1 LLTYLLKMAHIRQA
15 KLNPWHY
22 LLLSFAFLIIV
33 GALVLSLPSVRSTHS
48 LSFIDALFTAT
59 SAVCVTGLIVVK
71 TTDFSLLGQIV
82 LLILMQLG
90 AIGIMT
96 ITTSLIQ
103 LIRGNL
109 DLEQRLSFSQLQDS
123 INLKSSDGVLQFI
136 LRITFVTEIIGAALI
151 GLGFYLQGFS
161 PKQAIYHGIF
171 QSVSAFCNA
180 GFSSFDDSLI
190 GTHWL
195 VKYTVMALIIIGG
208 LGYFVIYEV
217 YHNRKF
223 KSRFSL
229 HTKIVVYMSLFLVL
243 IGAFFIFL
251 VETDTSVTDSL
262 FQSVTA
268 RTAGFNSIN
277 LGSMHLVSLLIISML
292 MFVGASPGS
301 TGGGIKTTT
310 FFIVN
315 YSIFKVLRGETS
327 INIFNRHIT
336 HKIILRALALVVV
349 YFMAIILASVLLLLK
364 YPFNFFDTF
373 FEVIS
378 ALGTVGLSLGITAQL
393 GMYGKI
399 IIILCMFLGRIG
411 PATLAMIT
419 LRKQKEI
426 KIKYPEDRVVLG

>member
-1 LLTYLLKMAHIRQA
+1 MTNFRHK

-33 GALVLSLPSVRSTHS
+33 GALVLTLPEMRNVNP
-48 LSFIDALFTAT
+48 LSFVDALFTAT

-71 TTDFSLLGQIV
+71 TTDFCLLGQIV

-123 INLKSSDGVLQFI
+123 INLKSSNGVLQFI
-136 LRITFVTEIIGAALI
+136 LRITFVTEFIGALLI
-151 GLGFYLQGFS
+151 SLGFYLQGFS
-161 PKQAIYHGIF
+161 LKKAIYHGVF

-195 VKYTVMALIIIGG
+195 VKYTVMGLITIGG
-208 LGYFVIYEV
+208 LGYFVVYEV

-229 HTKIVVYMSLFLVL
+229 HTKIVIYTSLFLVVA
-243 IGAFFIFL
+243 GAFFIFL
-251 VETDTSVTDSL
+251 VEKNTSVTDSL

-268 RTAGFNSIN
+268 RTAGFNSVN
-277 LGSMHLVSLLIISML
+277 LGDMHLVSLLIITLL
-292 MFVGASPGS
+292 MFIGASPGS

-327 INIFNRHIT
+327 VNVFNRHIT

-349 YFMAIILASVLLLLK
+349 YFMAIILAATLLLLK
-364 YPFNFFDTF
+364 YPFDFFDTF

-393 GMYGKI
+393 GVYGKI

>member
-22 LLLSFAFLIIV
+22 LLLSFTFLIIV
-33 GALVLSLPSVRSTHS
+33 GALVLSLPNIRTVNP

-136 LRITFVTEIIGAALI
+136 LRITFVTEIIGAVLI

-223 KSRFSL
+223 KKRFSL
-229 HTKIVVYMSLFLVL
+229 HTKIVVYTSLFLVL
-243 IGAFFIFL
+243 VGAFFIFL

-268 RTAGFNSIN
+268 RTAGFNSVN
-277 LGSMHLVSLLIISML
+277 LGSLHLVSLLVLTLL

>member
-1 LLTYLLKMAHIRQA
+1 MTNFKHK

-33 GALVLSLPSVRSTHS
+33 GALVLTLPETRTINP

-71 TTDFSLLGQIV
+71 TTDFSLMGQIV
-82 LLILMQLG
+82 LLVLMQLG

-123 INLKSSDGVLQFI
+123 INLKSSNGVLQFI
-136 LRITFVTEIIGAALI
+136 LRITFVTEIIGASLI
-151 GLGFYLQGFS
+151 SLGFYLQGFS
-161 PKQAIYHGIF
+161 PKQAVYHGIF

-195 VKYTVMALIIIGG
+195 VKYTVMTLIIFGG
-208 LGYFVIYEV
+208 LGYFVIYEL
-217 YHNRKF
+217 YHNRNF
-223 KSRFSL
+223 KKRFSL
-229 HTKIVVYMSLFLVL
+229 HTKIVFYTSLFLVL
-243 IGAFFIFL
+243 SGTLFIFL
-251 VETDTSVTDSL
+251 VESNISITDSF

-268 RTAGFNSIN
+268 RTAGFNSVN
-277 LGSMHLVSLLIISML
+277 LANMHLVSLLIITMM
-292 MFVGASPGS
+292 MFIGASPGS

-349 YFMAIILASVLLLLK
+349 YFMTIILASTLLLLK
-364 YPFNFFDTF
+364 YPFDFFDTF

-378 ALGTVGLSLGITAQL
+378 ALGTVGLSLGITARL

>member
-1 LLTYLLKMAHIRQA
+1 MLTYQLKMTNFRQK

-22 LLLSFAFLIIV
+22 LLLSFAFLIII
-33 GALVLSLPSVRSTHS
+33 GALILTLPDMRTINP
-48 LSFIDALFTAT
+48 LTFIDALFTAT
-59 SAVCVTGLIVVK
+59 SAVCVTGLIVVS
-71 TTDFSLLGQIV
+71 TTEFSLLGQIV
-82 LLILMQLG
+82 LLLLMQLG

-123 INLKSSDGVLQFI
+123 INLKSSDGVLHFI
-136 LRITFVTEIIGAALI
+136 LRITFITEFIGAALI
-151 GLGFYLQGFS
+151 SLGFYLQGL
-161 PKQAIYHGIF
+161 PLKKAIYHGVF

-223 KSRFSL
+223 KMRFSL
-229 HTKIVVYMSLFLVL
+229 HTKIVVYTSLFLIVA
-243 IGAFFIFL
+243 GAFFIFL
-251 VETDTSVTDSL
+251 VENNSGITDSL

-268 RTAGFNSIN
+268 RTAGFNSVN
-277 LGSMHLVSLLIISML
+277 LNSMHLVSLVVITLL

-315 YSIFKVLRGETS
+315 YSIVKVLRGETT

-336 HKIILRALALVVV
+336 HKIILRALALVIV
-349 YFMAIILASVLLLLK
+349 YFMTIVVASVLLLLK
-364 YPFNFFDTF
+364 YPFDFFDTF

>member
-1 LLTYLLKMAHIRQA
+1 MTSFRHK

-22 LLLSFAFLIIV
+22 LLLSFAFLIIA
-33 GALVLSLPSVRSTHS
+33 GAFVLSFSEMRTLAP

-136 LRITFVTEIIGAALI
+136 LRITFVTEIIGASLI
-151 GLGFYLQGFS
+151 SLGFYLQGFS
-161 PKQAIYHGIF
+161 PKQAIYHGVF

-180 GFSSFDDSLI
+180 GFSSFDNSLI

-217 YHNRKF
+217 YHNRRF
-223 KSRFSL
+223 RNRFSL
-229 HTKIVVYMSLFLVL
+229 NTKIVVYTSLFLVFM
-243 IGAFFIFL
+243 GAFFIFL
-251 VETDTSVTDSL
+251 VETNTSITDSL

-268 RTAGFNSIN
+268 RTAGFNSVN
-277 LGSMHLVSLLIISML
+277 MGGMHMVSLLVITLL

-364 YPFNFFDTF
+364 YPFGFFDTF

>member
-1 LLTYLLKMAHIRQA
+1 MTNFKHK

-22 LLLSFAFLIIV
+22 LLLSFTFLIIV
-33 GALVLSLPSVRSTHS
+33 GALVLSLPEMRAINP

-123 INLKSSDGVLQFI
+123 INLKSSNGVLQFI
-136 LRITFVTEIIGAALI
+136 LRITFVTEIIGASLI
-151 GLGFYLQGFS
+151 SLGFYLQGFS
-161 PKQAIYHGIF
+161 PKQAIYHGVF

-195 VKYTVMALIIIGG
+195 VKYTIMALIIIGG

-229 HTKIVVYMSLFLVL
+229 HTKIVVYTSLFLVL
-243 IGAFFIFL
+243 VGGFFIFL
-251 VETDTSVTDSL
+251 VENNTSITDSL

-268 RTAGFNSIN
+268 RTAGFNSVN
-277 LGSMHLVSLLIISML
+277 VGSMHLVSLLVITLL
-292 MFVGASPGS
+292 MFIGASPGS

-349 YFMAIILASVLLLLK
+349 YFMAIILAATLLLLK
-364 YPFNFFDTF
+364 YPFDFFDTF

-393 GMYGKI
+393 DMYGKI

-411 PATLAMIT
+411 PATLAMMT